1 MVVASEVNGVM
12 SEGELAKRIE
22 KRRIACDSLIQ
33 QLDPLEQIRFCLT
46 TEARIQNK
54 IFRAVVEIE
63 GCEIGSRP
71 ALNGQFLSG
80 RNFGVK
86 LLSDFLCDLTLDCE
100 DVVQVAIVLFRPDMG
115 VGASVDQ
122 LRIDMK
128 PAAGLACATLQHVR
142 YAKRVSDLAGI
153 LFATILHNTRAAD
166 HLEIGNFRQLG
177 QNVVLETIGKIGV
190 LRILIETLK
199 RQHSNAPFGR

>member
-33 QLDPLEQIRFCLT
+33 QVDPLEQIRFCLT
-46 TEARIQNK
+46 AKARIQNK

-63 GCEIGSRP
+63 RCEIGSRP
-71 ALNGQFLSG
+71 ALNGQFLSR

-100 DVVQVAIVLFRPDMG
+100 HIVQVAIVLLRPDVRIGARVDELG
-115 VGASVDQ
+115 V
-122 LRIDMK
+122 DMNLSSC
-128 PAAGLACATLQHVR
+128 LAHATLQHVR
-142 YAKRVSDLAGI
+142 YAKRVSDFVRVLLAM
-153 LFATILHNTRAAD
+153 ILHNA
-166 HLEIGNFRQLG
+166 
-177 QNVVLETIGKIGV
+177 
-190 LRILIETLK
+190 
-199 RQHSNAPFGR
+199 